1 MYQSISIDYAAL
13 KGLLA
18 WNDAAWRGKWKGA
31 GEIENKQR
39 ILRESDHVVLEIM
52 IKGKEIYLT
61 DWVF

>member
-1 MYQSISIDYAAL
+1 MYQSIAIDSAAL

-18 WNDAAWRGKWKGA
+18 WNDAAWKWKGV
-31 GEIENKQR
+31 GEIENKQTV
-39 ILRESDHVVLEIM
+39 LRESDHVVLEIM